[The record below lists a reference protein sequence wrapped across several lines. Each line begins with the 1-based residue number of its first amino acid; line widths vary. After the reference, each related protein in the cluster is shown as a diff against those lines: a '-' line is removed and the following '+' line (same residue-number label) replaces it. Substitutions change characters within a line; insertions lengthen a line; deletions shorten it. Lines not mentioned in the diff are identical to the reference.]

1 MKRFEIYYTA
11 SAAKAIRK
19 LPPDIKE
26 ACRNAV
32 DRLASDPYEGK
43 PLKKPFED
51 LRSFRTSS
59 YRIIYKIE
67 HKSISIV
74 VVAVGHRKDIYQK
87 LKRLLDS

>member
-1 MKRFEIYYTA
+1 MKRYEIFYTA

-19 LPPDIKE
+19 LPPDIRE
-26 ACRNAV
+26 ICGNAV
-32 DRLASDPYEGK
+32 ERLASDPYEGK
-43 PLKKPFED
+43 PLKRPFED

-67 HKSISIV
+67 EKKIAIIA
-74 VVAVGHRKDIYQK
+74 VAVGHRKDIYEK